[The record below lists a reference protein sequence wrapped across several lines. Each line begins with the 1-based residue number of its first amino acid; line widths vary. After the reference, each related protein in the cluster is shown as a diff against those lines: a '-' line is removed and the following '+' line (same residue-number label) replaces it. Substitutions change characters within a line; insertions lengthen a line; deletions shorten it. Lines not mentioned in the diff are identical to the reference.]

1 MSRIFFISA
10 NMTIEPYPVY
20 PLGMAVCSAALT
32 RQGHQV
38 RQFDYLAS
46 EKSAEEL
53 VTGLEEFKPDFVCLS
68 LRNIDN
74 IDSHISGL
82 QWYLD
87 SYRQLVGTARGVA
100 GVPVIVGGPGF
111 SIMPEKILEYV
122 GADYGVKGEGEK
134 AICELIRNLENG
146 EDTPRVISG
155 SVPLEGLEMISPLYE
170 KKLVD
175 YYIDK
180 SEVINLHTKRG
191 CPFRCNYCTYPY
203 LEGNR
208 FRPRDPGAVADDIQR
223 LQRDYNANDFFF
235 TDSVFND
242 SQGYHL
248 EVVEEILRREI
259 KINWAAF
266 FTPRSSSSKELAL
279 MKRSGLYAVELGTD
293 AGCDRTLAGLGKDFT
308 FRHVLNF
315 NAACVEN
322 EIPCAHFIIFGGPNE
337 NESTI
342 TESLENIEKLEYCVV
357 LGFSGIR
364 ILPGTA
370 MHQRAIDDGLI
381 EPADPLLKP
390 KYYISPEIDY
400 DRMNAMIKAGFKGRR
415 DRVFPPEECSAKI
428 AVVKNF
434 GVKGIL
440 WNKLIRFPGKRK
452 KIG

>member
-1 MSRIFFISA
+1 
-10 NMTIEPYPVY
+10 MTTEPYPVY

-32 RQGHQV
+32 RRGHLV

-46 EKSAEEL
+46 EKSDDEL

-74 IDSHISGL
+74 IDSHTSDR

-87 SYRQLVGTARGVA
+87 SYKQLVDTARGVG

-122 GADYGVKGEGEK
+122 GADYGVKGEGEQ
-134 AICELIRNLENG
+134 AICTLIRDLENG
-146 EDTPRVISG
+146 EDTPPVISG
-155 SVPLEGLEMISPLYE
+155 STVPLEGLEMVSPLYE

-180 SEVINLHTKRG
+180 SDVINLHTKRG
-191 CPFRCNYCTYPY
+191 CPYRCIYCTYPS

-208 FRPRDPGAVADDIQR
+208 FRPRDPGAVVDDIQR
-223 LQRDYNANDFFF
+223 LQRDYNVNDLFF

-242 SQGYHL
+242 SEGHHL
-248 EVVEEILRREI
+248 ELVEEILRREI

-266 FTPRSSSSKELAL
+266 FTPRNSNSKELAL
-279 MKRSGLYAVELGTD
+279 MKRSGLNAVELGTD

-308 FRHVLNF
+308 FDHVMNF

-322 EIPCAHFIIFGGPNE
+322 EIPCGHFIIFGGPNE

-342 TESLENIEKLEYCVV
+342 IEALENIEKLEYCVV

-370 MHQRAIDDGLI
+370 MHRRAVEDGLI
-381 EPADPLLKP
+381 EPGDPLLKP

-400 DRMNAMIKAGFKGRR
+400 DRMNMMIKAGFKGRR
-415 DRVFPPEECSAKI
+415 DRVFPPEECSARI
-428 AVVKNF
+428 AIVKNF

-440 WNKLIRFPGKRK
+440 WNKLIRFPGERRK
-452 KIG
+452 NG